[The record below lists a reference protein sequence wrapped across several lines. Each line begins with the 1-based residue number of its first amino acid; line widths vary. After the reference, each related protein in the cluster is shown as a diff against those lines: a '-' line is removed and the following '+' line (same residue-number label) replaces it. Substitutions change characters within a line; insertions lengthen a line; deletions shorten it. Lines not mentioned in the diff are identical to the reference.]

1 MSIVLPNHYENN
13 PIIPRFHPDDPNI
26 REETKR
32 HHLNRYKLAVRQI
45 REVGHLAVDLC
56 CGTGYGTEI
65 LAKAGALAIG
75 VDLSEEAIAYARA
88 TNHNAQY
95 EQGYVQDFLRGG
107 NRNPKLVT
115 FFEAIEHIPRPDGHD
130 VLDAVQE
137 SLAHDGSFL
146 VSTPR
151 DIRSDVNPDHIT
163 QWEYDEFGEALH
175 SRFGKVALFGQDWAT
190 GEFTTDNPA
199 DASFYV
205 AIASKPR

>member
-1 MSIVLPNHYENN
+1 MSLIYVDN
-13 PIIPRFHPDDPNI
+13 PIIPRFHPDDPAI

-32 HHLNRYKLAVRQI
+32 HHLNRYNLAVGQLR
-45 REVGHLAVDLC
+45 RMGELAVDLC

-65 LAKAGALAIG
+65 LARAGATAVG

-88 TNHNAQY
+88 TNPTATY

-107 NRNPKLVT
+107 KRNPKLVT

-137 SLAHDGSFL
+137 SLARNGKFL

-163 QWEYDEFGEALH
+163 QWEYDELGEALH
-175 SRFGKVALFGQDWAT
+175 SRFGHVALLGQDWAT
-190 GEFTTDNPA
+190 GEFTTENQA
-199 DASFYV
+199 NASFYV
-205 AIASKPR
+205 AIASKPRE